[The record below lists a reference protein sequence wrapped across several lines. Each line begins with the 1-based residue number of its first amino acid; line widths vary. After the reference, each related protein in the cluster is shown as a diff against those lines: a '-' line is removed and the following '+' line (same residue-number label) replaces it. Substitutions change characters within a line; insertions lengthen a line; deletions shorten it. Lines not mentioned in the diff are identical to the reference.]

1 MMALQETWL
10 ESNDEGKDLA
20 ITGYQLHL
28 NSYGR
33 GKGLAI
39 YYKEEIFKHQLDINK
54 ENMQLSQ
61 FTSPTLNII
70 VIYRS
75 QQGSQQ
81 ELNEHIKIMEN
92 RKIPQLIIGD
102 FNFCYLNKT
111 LNITRHHLEGRKFSQ
126 LVKKPTHIEGS
137 LLDQAYMRDTSNLMK
152 ITVETQSKYYTD
164 HKGIALT
171 LEKGEQ

>member
-1 MMALQETWL
+1 
-10 ESNDEGKDLA
+10 
-20 ITGYQLHL
+20 
-28 NSYGR
+28 
-33 GKGLAI
+33 
-39 YYKEEIFKHQLDINK
+39 
-54 ENMQLSQ
+54 
-61 FTSPTLNII
+61 
-70 VIYRS
+70 
-75 QQGSQQ
+75 
-81 ELNEHIKIMEN
+81 MEN